1 MQLFALSLG
10 VGNRK
15 QDVDEE
21 ETLPPTSCGS
31 IVRCHQSVMSGKH
44 LCIQLPESALFGPR
58 HRTGRAQH
66 LGHRGRHHT
75 GHPESLIALQREQQD
90 GRLQLPYL
98 YERLKSGKRS
108 LCTGSRRERNMGCE
122 FTVCGLRLNER
133 DAPVVRSDRQDARS
147 GHLRER
153 NIRLSAE

>member
-21 ETLPPTSCGS
+21 EKLPPTSCGS
-31 IVRCHQSVMSGKH
+31 IVRCHQSVMPGKH

-108 LCTGSRRERNMGCE
+108 LCTGSRRECRDCRAVAGRGIGLTC
-122 FTVCGLRLNER
+122 FAGFRGWRDPYRTVYMSCAYK
-133 DAPVVRSDRQDARS
+133 D
-147 GHLRER
+147 
-153 NIRLSAE
+153 